1 MNEQVIELSVPVY
14 KLVLRDCTEKIV
26 IILFIRVAVGIFL
39 DMLTTLYIDP
49 VDCQIHLS
57 A

>member
-26 IILFIRVAVGIFL
+26 IILSISAAVGIFL
-39 DMLTTLYIDP
+39 DMLTTIYIDP
-49 VDCQIHLS
+49 VDCRIHWS

>member
-1 MNEQVIELSVPVY
+1 MSRSLNYPFLYTNWYCAIAL
-14 KLVLRDCTEKIV
+14 KKIV
-26 IILFIRVAVGIFL
+26 IILFISVAVGIFL
-39 DMLTTLYIDP
+39 DILTTLYIDP